1 VAPESA
7 CRGSFSS
14 FNEVMNA
21 PVSRRTFVAASALAV
36 ALGPPLL
43 AVPAGKYR
51 AAIIGHTKQGDY
63 GHGLDVIF
71 NDRQNIEVVGVAD
84 PDSEGR
90 NKAKERCRAPRG
102 YADYREMLEKERPQ
116 LVSVAMR
123 WTEHHHAICKAALE
137 TGAHLFVE
145 KPFTTTLAEADELL
159 ALADKKKLKIAV
171 AHQMHL
177 APGIVKL
184 KAQVGEGLIGD
195 VLHIRAHG
203 KQDSRAGGEDML
215 VLGTHL
221 FDLMRLF
228 GGDPLWCTAH
238 ILQKGREVTVADA
251 RDATE
256 KIGRVLGDEIEAQF
270 AFAGGVQGTFT
281 SRGRN
286 RETAGHWGIEISGSK
301 GAVRILADI
310 SPRIFVRQSVA
321 WSDSGTKIEWQ
332 PLEPVAAKEPGGR
345 GNARLV
351 DDWLAA
357 IESDRQPACS
367 GYAGRNAIEM
377 VMAVYQAGLGRGRV
391 TFPLK
396 QRAHPLFPS

>member
-1 VAPESA
+1 
-7 CRGSFSS
+7 
-14 FNEVMNA
+14 MIA
-21 PVSRRTFVAASALAV
+21 PVSRRTFLAASAITA
-36 ALGPPLL
+36 ALGPSLL
-43 AVPAGKYR
+43 AGAAGKYR
-51 AAIIGHTKQGDY
+51 AAIIGHTKQGDF

-71 NDRQNIEVVGVAD
+71 NDRENVEVVAVAD
-84 PDSEGR
+84 PDSDGR
-90 NKAKERCRAPRG
+90 AKAKERSRARHD
-102 YADYREMLEKERPQ
+102 YADYRTMLEKERPQ

-123 WTEHHHAICKAALE
+123 WTEQHYPICKAALE

-159 ALADKKKLKIAV
+159 ALADRKKLKIAV

-177 APGIVKL
+177 APAILSLKSKL
-184 KAQVGEGLIGD
+184 AEGLIGD
-195 VLHIRAHG
+195 VLQMRAHG
-203 KQDSRAGGEDML
+203 KQDARAGGEDML

-228 GGDPLWCTAH
+228 AGDPLWCTAN
-238 ILQKGREVTVADA
+238 ILQKGREVTIADA

-270 AFAGGVQGTFT
+270 AFAHGIQGTFT
-281 SRGRN
+281 SRGRH
-286 RETAGHWGIEISGSK
+286 RDTAGHWGIEINGSK

-310 SPRIFVRQSVA
+310 SPRIFVRQNVA
-321 WSDSGTKIEWQ
+321 WSDSGTKIDWQ
-332 PLEPVAAKEPGGR
+332 PLEPVPGKEPGGR

-377 VMAVYQAGLGRGRV
+377 VMAVYQAGLSRARV

-396 QRAHPLFPS
+396 QRAHPLSPS

>member
-1 VAPESA
+1 
-7 CRGSFSS
+7 
-14 FNEVMNA
+14 MNA
-21 PVSRRTFVAASALAV
+21 PVSRRPFLIASAV
-36 ALGPPLL
+36 ATATVGPGLL
-43 AVPAGKYR
+43 AAAAGKYP

-71 NDRQNIEVVGVAD
+71 NDRPGIEVVAVAD
-84 PDSEGR
+84 PDDEGR
-90 NKAKERCRAPRG
+90 SKARERSRARNDYP
-102 YADYREMLEKERPQ
+102 DYRVMLHKERPQ

-123 WTEHHHAICKAALE
+123 WTEQHHAVCKAALE
-137 TGAHLFVE
+137 AGAHLFVE

-177 APGIVKL
+177 APAILSLKSKL
-184 KAQVGEGLIGD
+184 AGGLIGD
-195 VLHIRAHG
+195 VLQIRAHG
-203 KQDSRAGGEDML
+203 KQDARAGGEDML

-228 GGDPLWCTAH
+228 AGDPLWCTAH
-238 ILQKGREVTVADA
+238 ILQNGREVTIADA

-270 AFAGGVQGTFT
+270 AFGNGIHGTFT
-281 SRGRN
+281 SRARH
-286 RETAGHWGIEISGSK
+286 RETAGPWGIEITGSK

-310 SPRIFVRQSVA
+310 SPRIFVRQSGA
-321 WSDSGTKIEWQ
+321 WSDSGTKIDWQ
-332 PLEPVAAKEPGGR
+332 PLEPLTGKEPGGR

-357 IESDRQPACS
+357 IETDRQPACG

-377 VMAVYQAGLGRGRV
+377 VMAVYQAGLSRGRV

-396 QRAHPLFPS
+396 QRAHPLSPS